1 LPDEHPS
8 SERGPQYAAVAG
20 KDWRNLPVNL
30 AEDEAPNGPGHA
42 IRKHVGKT
50 EAERLGE
57 FEQDNRYGFFYDE
70 IRKREGSFDSIENA
84 NDLTNQT
91 LRANSEQVDR
101 VASGQ
106 VAKAYI
112 QYRFGF
118 VTGYEVIRT
127 DPDYPEF
134 ETRNTY
140 GVGLVIVHDP
150 SSPRG
155 FRVISAF
162 PRNFD

>member
-1 LPDEHPS
+1 L
-8 SERGPQYAAVAG
+8 
-20 KDWRNLPVNL
+20 
-30 AEDEAPNGPGHA
+30 
-42 IRKHVGKT
+42 I
-50 EAERLGE
+50 
-57 FEQDNRYGFFYDE
+57 
-70 IRKREGSFDSIENA
+70 SIENA
-84 NDLTNQT
+84 NDLTNRT

-106 VAKAYI
+106 DAYAYI

-118 VTGYEVIRT
+118 VTGIEVYRT

-140 GVGLVIVHDP
+140 GVGVYIVHDP

-155 FRVISAF
+155 FRVITAYRSGNAH
-162 PRNFD
+162 